1 MQYIVQKSH
10 MHPNTKLLHDFY
22 LAFQDKNHSGMQ
34 ACYAEDAHFSDP
46 VFQNLNTLQVR
57 KMWEMLVTRG
67 KDLQIVFSD
76 IEADDQKG
84 KAHWVATYTFSQTG
98 KKVVNDIN
106 ATFEFENGRIKKH
119 RDDFDFAHWCKQALG
134 LKGKILGSTAFMQN
148 QVKKGAMTSL
158 DRYIEKTK

>member
-1 MQYIVQKSH
+1 MQYIVQKSP

-84 KAHWVATYTFSQTG
+84 KAHWVATYTCSPTG
-98 KKVVNDIN
+98 TKGVNDIN
-106 ATFEFENGRIKKH
+106 ATFECVNG
-119 RDDFDFAHWCKQALG
+119 
-134 LKGKILGSTAFMQN
+134 
-148 QVKKGAMTSL
+148 SL
-158 DRYIEKTK
+158 TQ